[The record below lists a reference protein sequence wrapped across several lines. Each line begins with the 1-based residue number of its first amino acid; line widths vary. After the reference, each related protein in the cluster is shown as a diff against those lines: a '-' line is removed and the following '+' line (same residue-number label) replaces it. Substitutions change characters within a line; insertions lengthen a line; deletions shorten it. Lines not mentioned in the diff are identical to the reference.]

1 MNQKGFD
8 IMTIAGLII
17 AGAIIIGGLWLSAQF
32 IDFEDQL
39 SGGTANTTG
48 SLDIDTDVFDD
59 IQDEMEDFADDSFDG
74 FDFTA
79 MNEII
84 VMPIVALVIVG
95 LAAIAVVY
103 LTKR

>member
-1 MNQKGFD
+1 MNKKGFD
-8 IMTIAGLII
+8 ILTIAGFII

-32 IDFEDQL
+32 IDFEEQL

-59 IQDEMEDFADDSFDG
+59 IQDDMQTFSEDSFDG
-74 FDFTA
+74 FDFAA
-79 MNEII
+79 MNEVI

-103 LTKR
+103 LTRR